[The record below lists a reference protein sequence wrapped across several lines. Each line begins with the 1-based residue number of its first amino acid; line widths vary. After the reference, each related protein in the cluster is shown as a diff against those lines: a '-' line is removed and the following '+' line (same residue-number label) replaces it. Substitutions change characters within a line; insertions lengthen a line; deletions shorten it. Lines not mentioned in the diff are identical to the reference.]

1 MKNASIKLKLLGLVI
16 LTIFTISIIIIASSI
31 NSMQKISQKN
41 IQKYEEEAYKLKE
54 HELKNHVESA
64 INSVKNL
71 AKNANSKN
79 INEIKALAKEV
90 VKSMTYGKSG
100 YFWINDSNH
109 VVIMHAVKPSRV
121 GKNMFNTKDPNG
133 VMIYQEI
140 VKAANANEDGGLVK
154 YGWTKPGIDGVQP
167 KFSYVQRF
175 KDWDW
180 IIGTGAYVDNVQRE
194 VDIMKE
200 ATNKE
205 INDVIFNTILLSLIV
220 AIIISLLFV
229 FISNKVIINPI
240 AKFQDG
246 LLEFFRFLNKETND
260 AKKLEILA
268 NDEIGNMSKVVNEN
282 IEKTKKFLDQ
292 DTKLIDNVK
301 DIVQSVNEG
310 FLDKRVTQ
318 NSDSQSLN
326 ELKNLINDML
336 KNLQDLI
343 GININDLSEVLE
355 SYSNYD
361 FTKKLDTK
369 TCGKIGNEVMQLNLM
384 ITKMLIQNDTDGKKL
399 EKSSN
404 ELSQNVEVI
413 SKNATSQAASLEE
426 TAASIEEITS
436 NIRNTN
442 EKAQEMLSISSETK
456 NSAQT
461 GKSLASKTVQSMDEI
476 NAQVTDINQAITVI
490 DQIAFQTNILSL
502 NAAVEA
508 ATAGEAGKGFAV
520 VAQEV
525 RNLASRSAQAAT
537 EIKKIVENATI
548 KANDGKQISSS
559 MIEGFIQLEDKINH
573 TNRLIDDVTNAAKEQ
588 TIGMTQIADA
598 VNQLDKFTQENAT
611 IADRTNDIAK
621 GTNKISI
628 DVVNIVKQY
637 KFDIQN

>member
-16 LTIFTISIIIIASSI
+16 LTIFTISIIIIVSSI
-31 NSMQKISQKN
+31 NSMQEISQKN

-64 INSVKNL
+64 VNSVKNL

-109 VVIMHAVKPSRV
+109 VVIMHTVKPSIV

-200 ATNKE
+200 ATNEE

-537 EIKKIVENATI
+537 EIKRIVENATI

>member
-1 MKNASIKLKLLGLVI
+1 MKNASIKLKLLVLVI
-16 LTIFTISIIIIASSI
+16 LTIFTVSVIIIVSSI
-31 NSMQKISQKN
+31 NSIQDISQKN
-41 IQKYEEEAYKLKE
+41 ISKYEQEAYKLKE
-54 HELKNHVESA
+54 QELKNFVEA
-64 INSVKNL
+64 AYNSVKMI
-71 AKNANSKN
+71 AEKNKNSDIYETK
-79 INEIKALAKEV
+79 KLAKEV
-90 VKSMTYGKSG
+90 VASMTYGEDG

-109 VVIMHAVKPSRV
+109 VVVMHPTKPQNE
-121 GKNMFNTKDPNG
+121 GKNLTNLKDPNG
-133 VMIYQEI
+133 VLIYQEI
-140 VKAANANEDGGLVK
+140 VKVANKNKEGGLVK
-154 YGWTKPGIDGVQP
+154 YSWPKPGVEANQP

-180 IIGTGAYVDNVQRE
+180 IIGTGAYVDNVQNE
-194 VDIMKE
+194 VEVMKK
-200 ATNKE
+200 TTKE
-205 INDVIFNTILLSLIV
+205 EIDSVIFNTILLSLIV
-220 AIIISLLFV
+220 AIVISLIFI

-240 AKFQDG
+240 KKFEEG
-246 LLEFFRFLNKETND
+246 LLDFFKFLNKETTN
-260 AKKLEILA
+260 AKKLQILS
-268 NDEIGNMSKVVNEN
+268 NDEIGKMSNVVNKN
-282 IEKTKKFLDQ
+282 IEKTQKILED
-292 DTKLIDNVK
+292 DAKLIDNVK
-301 DIVQSVNEG
+301 DIVLSVNDG
-310 FLDKRVTQ
+310 LLDKRVTQ
-318 NSDSQSLN
+318 DSESKSLM
-326 ELKNLINDML
+326 ELKKLINTML
-336 KNLQDLI
+336 ENLQNI
-343 GININDLSEVLE
+343 VGININSLSSVLE

-361 FTKKLDTK
+361 FTKKLDPAN
-369 TCGKIGNEVMQLNLM
+369 CGKIGNEIMQLNHM
-384 ITKMLIQNDTDGKKL
+384 ITKMLNQNNQDGIKL

-476 NAQVTDINQAITVI
+476 NEQVTDINQAITVI

-537 EIKKIVENATI
+537 EIKRIVENATI

-559 MIEGFIQLEDKINH
+559 MIEGFIQLEEKINH